1 MSALP
6 LLRRTIWSSRR
17 SVILWSVGL
26 LAALG
31 LYLPLYPSIG
41 GNAQMRQLIANL
53 PPALVKAIG
62 YEHLT
67 TGAGYTQ
74 STFFGLLGFVLFTIA
89 AVAWGTAAIAGE
101 EESGALELTLAH
113 AVTRTQVVLEQ
124 AGAVALRLLVLAAV
138 SFLGVLVLNGPS
150 QTGIDAGKL
159 LAASVALLGLALLI
173 AFAALAGGALTG
185 RRSVALGA
193 GAGVA
198 VISYVLNAVASQ
210 SADLDG
216 LHAYSPYAWAFGNS
230 PLTQGADWGGLAL
243 LYGGVVLL
251 LALAVVGLRRRDVG
265 V

>member
-6 LLRRTIWSSRR
+6 LLRRTVRSSRR
-17 SVILWSVGL
+17 GLVLWSLGII
-26 LAALG
+26 AALA

-41 GNAQMRQLIANL
+41 GNAQMQQLIANL

-62 YEHLT
+62 YDHLSS
-67 TGAGYTQ
+67 GAGYTQ
-74 STFFGLLGFVLFTIA
+74 STFFGLMGFVLFTIA
-89 AVAWGTAAIAGE
+89 AVGWGAAAVAGE

-113 AVTRTQVVLEQ
+113 AVTRSQVVLEQ
-124 AGAVALRLLVLAAV
+124 AGAVALRLLVLTVVA
-138 SFLGVLVLNGPS
+138 FGGVLLLNGPS
-150 QTGIDAGKL
+150 QTGIDVGKL
-159 LAASVALLGLALLI
+159 VAASVALLGLALLI

-185 RRSVALGA
+185 RRAVALGA

-210 SADLDG
+210 TADLDR

-230 PLTQGADWGGLAL
+230 PLTDGVDWGGLAL

-251 LALAVVGLRRRDVG
+251 LAVAVVGLQRRDVG